1 MHPPL
6 RRSFVPLV
14 LASALVAAACAGGS
28 ASPPT
33 PTATAPSGSIAGI
46 QRGAVQFDLLTAQSQ
61 LTSGTAMFTFG
72 LVEHASGQLLSGGS
86 PEVWLARDS
95 TSQASGPFPATFN
108 QFTAFKDFPNSAPRS
123 PLTGFYTA
131 EVNIPQPG
139 KWEIAAVAD
148 TGSRRLVGVAT
159 VQVADPSKV
168 PAAVGTKA
176 LSIPTPVADTEEEA
190 RKICT
195 REPPDPMHYISL
207 DEALEHGKPTV
218 VNFGTPALCES
229 MMCGPVVDEVLE
241 VYTKIGK
248 DRANFIHVEIYP
260 EHDLTKPAPSFL
272 QYGFQSEPW
281 VLIIDEDGVVR
292 GRFEG
297 PIVASQIEEALTPLL

>member
-1 MHPPL
+1 MHTSQ
-6 RRSFVPLV
+6 RRSIVPLV
-14 LASALVAAACAGGS
+14 MAFAFVGASCTGGG
-28 ASPPT
+28 APQPT
-33 PTATAPSGSIAGI
+33 PTAAVPSGSIAGI
-46 QRGAVQFDLLTAQSQ
+46 QRGAVRFDLLTAQSE
-61 LTSGTAMFTFG
+61 LTAGRAMFTFG
-72 LVEHASGQLLSGGS
+72 LVDHSSGRLLSGGS
-86 PEVWLARDS
+86 PQVWLAKDS
-95 TSQASGPFPATFN
+95 TSQASGPFMTTFH

-123 PLTGFYTA
+123 PLSGFYTA
-131 EVNIPQPG
+131 EVDIPGTGQ
-139 KWEIAAVAD
+139 WVISAVAD

-168 PAAVGTKA
+168 PAAIGTKA
-176 LSIPTPVADTEEEA
+176 LSIPTPVAHTEEEA

-207 DEALEHGKPTV
+207 DEALGNGKPTV

-241 VYTKIGK
+241 VYTKVGK

-272 QYGFQSEPW
+272 RYGFQSEPW
-281 VLIIDEDGVVR
+281 VLIIDKDGVIR
-292 GRFEG
+292 ARFEG
-297 PIVASQIEEALTPLL
+297 PVVASQVEEALTPLL